1 MKLIVCESCESEY
14 KVVHNLNEQYYI
26 VKFCTFCGEE
36 FSEDEELQDEVELV
50 GYDEEDD

>member
-1 MKLIVCESCESEY
+1 MKLIVCEKCEAEY
-14 KVVHNLNEQYYI
+14 KVVQYYF

-36 FSEDEELQDEVELV
+36 FTEDYELQDEVELV